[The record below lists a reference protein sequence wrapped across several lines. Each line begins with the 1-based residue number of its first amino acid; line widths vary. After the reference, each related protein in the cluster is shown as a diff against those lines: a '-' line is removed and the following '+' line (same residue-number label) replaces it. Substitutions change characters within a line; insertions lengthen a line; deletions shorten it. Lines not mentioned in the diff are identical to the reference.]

1 MKFYTLTI
9 IASLF
14 FISCKDNSTTTKTYT
29 YFGGEIINP
38 KNNHITLSN
47 PETGTDTIT
56 LDAHNRFYKKIPN
69 LKSGIY
75 SFTHGGEHQLVLLE
89 SQDSLLLRLNTI
101 DFDESLVFTGIGSK
115 KNNYLIKTFLD
126 NETENNNIKTL
137 CQLEPEALEVYL
149 DSSKTAK
156 TKNLHRFLDRMP
168 SSDLFKSIAQVNI
181 DYNNYYYKE
190 AYPFFYFG
198 NNKLVHYKDLPEDFY
213 NYRTQI
219 NYNLDYLNEYG
230 IYNRFLFAHFNNLAL
245 KDYYEHTK
253 HQHKAFDRQSLKYN
267 LAKLKL
273 IDSLVTDS
281 TIKNYLLKH
290 TTKDFIYNSR
300 NSEQT
305 DRIYKSY
312 LKKSKNKQ
320 DIAEIDDLLEK
331 LNNLKPGKQIPNV
344 TLTNYKDDKT
354 YVRDLI
360 TKPTIVFF
368 WSSNYELINRNSHH
382 RAKKLKAKYPNI
394 DFISI
399 NINDNDKTYWKRKL
413 KRSKFATENE
423 FQFQNMSESIDVL
436 AINSV
441 YTVILVDK
449 NHKIISSNSSMFSP
463 EFERQIQFLTRNSKL

>member
-1 MKFYTLTI
+1 MKLYTLTI
-9 IASLF
+9 IASLCF
-14 FISCKDNSTTTKTYT
+14 VGCKNNSNTAETYT

-56 LDAHNRFYKKIPN
+56 LDQHNRFYTKITNVKP
-69 LKSGIY
+69 GIY

-89 SQDSLLLRLNTI
+89 DHDSLFLRLNTI

-115 KNNYLIKTFLD
+115 KNNYLIKTFLE

-137 CQLEPEALEVYL
+137 CLLEPEALEVYL
-149 DSSKTAK
+149 DSSKIAK
-156 TKNLHRFLDRMP
+156 QKDLNKFLERKP
-168 SSDLFKSIAQVNI
+168 SSELFKSIAEVNI
-181 DYNNYYYKE
+181 NYNNYYYKE

-198 NNKLVHYKDLPEDFY
+198 NTKLVHYKDLPEGFY
-213 NYRTQI
+213 NYRKNI

-245 KDYYEHTK
+245 KEYYQNAK
-253 HQHKAFDRQSLKYN
+253 HHHIVFNRQSLKYN

-273 IDSLVTDS
+273 IDSLVSDT
-281 TIKNYLLKH
+281 TIKDYLLKH

-300 NSEQT
+300 NKVQT
-305 DRIYKSY
+305 NLVYKSY

-320 DIAEIDDLLEK
+320 DIAEINDLLEK
-331 LNNLKPGKQIPNV
+331 LSNLEPGKHIPNV
-344 TLTNYKDDKT
+344 MLTNYKGEQT
-354 YVRDLI
+354 EVRSLI
-360 TKPTIVFF
+360 TKPTILFF

-399 NINDNDKTYWKRKL
+399 NINDNDNAYWKRKL

-423 FQFQNMSESIDVL
+423 FQFKNMHESIDVL

-441 YTVILVDK
+441 YTVILVDE
-449 NHKIISSNSSMFSP
+449 NNKIISSNSSMFSP
-463 EFERQIQFLTRNSKL
+463 EFERQIQFLTR